1 MSNGL
6 KVTLSILGL
15 FIFRWL
21 MQKSE
26 QINEIAKAL
35 AQAQSEM
42 GAAKKDAKNP
52 FFKSSYATLEAISD
66 ACLHLLN
73 KNGIAVTQT
82 TMHLSSSID
91 VSLCTTLMHSSG
103 QWIQSVY
110 PVHPTK
116 NDPQSLGSALSYA
129 RRYSLAAIAGVTVSD
144 DDGEAATQEYRQSA
158 NKSKETQG
166 DSLRTQKTANS
177 TAPSEAQILLLKGE
191 IKKSNW
197 SDADV
202 ITYLEQLGI
211 SKLSQ
216 LTWFQYESMIE
227 KVKLIKKT
235 AKVMA

>member
-1 MSNGL
+1 
-6 KVTLSILGL
+6 
-15 FIFRWL
+15 

-52 FFKSSYATLEAISD
+52 FFKSSYATLEAISE

-73 KNGIAVTQT
+73 KNGIAVSQT
-82 TMHLSSSID
+82 TMHLSSSTD

-144 DDGEAATQEYRQSA
+144 DDGEAAQQEYRQSY
-158 NKSKETQG
+158 NKPKETQPEPKAAH
-166 DSLRTQKTANS
+166 KTTNS
-177 TAPSEAQILLLKGE
+177 TAPSEAQLARLFAIA
-191 IKKSNW
+191 KKSNW
-197 SDADV
+197 TTTDLKD
-202 ITYLEQLGI
+202 Y
-211 SKLSQ
+211 LSQ
-216 LTWFQYESMIE
+216 LGLTSTKELNYSQYESLCDKIE
-227 KVKLIKKT
+227 RFPK
-235 AKVMA
+235 AAHAN